1 MNKQAARG
9 DRRVEIGAALAAHR
23 VDQVRV
29 RLDVQTGAVP
39 EKPRRP
45 LERQARCSR
54 QRSRAARAA
63 VTGPPT
69 KRTT

>member
-1 MNKQAARG
+1 
-9 DRRVEIGAALAAHR
+9 
-23 VDQVRV
+23 VRV